1 MPVRRYLAGALAVVG
16 GILMLASGYS
26 SRGFLYI
33 ALGYAE
39 PQISDFLSGAAAS
52 AAVLAITALEV
63 TIALGGLAVLVGG
76 VIVILR
82 HTTTGRVLIYLG
94 GGVGFIGLLVSFGYS
109 IYKLGG
115 VDPVLSYLPYWVG
128 LAMAVTGRRLA
139 KGA

>member
-1 MPVRRYLAGALAVVG
+1 MVG